1 MEEVRLPLSNL
12 QKTALKIALG
22 LTVACPLWFAIAA
35 LGTKFGLW
43 SYGFGLGKMTFQWG
57 PLLLMAATGV
67 GVIALIIQLIKAPRR
82 GVILALIAVVASGMM
97 MGRFFTTIKATLSL
111 PPIHDVQTDW
121 ANPVQPPAT
130 LVALRD
136 AEKMNPVLDNP
147 KVPDAAKG
155 RWPEFVGKTN
165 AELQKDH
172 YEFLKPVMI
181 KVVPDDMY
189 LIAIN
194 IAKQQGWRIE
204 DIDETARTIHAT
216 DTSTWYG
223 FTDDILIRVA
233 PQGEIGS
240 RVDIRSVSRVGL
252 SDMGANAQRI
262 KRYIDDL
269 WEAER
274 GYEPA
279 G

>member
-43 SYGFGLGKMTFQWG
+43 SFGFGLGKMTFAWG
-57 PLLLMAATGV
+57 PMLLMLTIGV
-67 GVIALIIQLIKAPRR
+67 SLVALVIQLIKAPRR
-82 GVILALIAVVASGMM
+82 GVILALVALIASVMM
-97 MGRFFTTIKATLSL
+97 FGRFYTTGQATLSL

-121 ANPVQPPAT
+121 ANSVAPPAS
-130 LVALRD
+130 LVALR
-136 AEKMNPVLDNP
+136 EENGWNPILDNP
-147 KVPDAAKG
+147 VVPDVAKG
-155 RWPEFVGKTN
+155 RWPDFVGKSN
-165 AELQKDH
+165 AQLQAESYKS
-172 YEFLKPVMI
+172 LKPVMI
-181 KVVPDDMY
+181 KVLPADMFM
-189 LIAIN
+189 IAIN
-194 IAKQQGWRIE
+194 VAQQQGWRIE
-204 DIDETARTIHAT
+204 DIDENERTIHAT
-216 DTSTWYG
+216 HTSTWYG

-233 PQGEIGS
+233 PQGDVGS